1 MKSTS
6 HLHHLYRNLIMFG
19 LMERVPKNMRMNFL
33 PDSTVDEDLKNGEK
47 KIRPDISYYAD
58 ASYANEDCN
67 HANLTFVVEVV
78 NTNGVAYS
86 TGRIRELFRREP
98 TLEEAFLYN
107 YEERSWKRFLRENGT
122 VDENEKSY
130 SKTFGFYMT
139 SIEGVK

>member
-1 MKSTS
+1 
-6 HLHHLYRNLIMFG
+6 
-19 LMERVPKNMRMNFL
+19 MNFL

-58 ASYANEDCN
+58 ASYANGDCN

-107 YEERSWKRFLRENGT
+107 YEERSWKRFLRENGN